1 MPDHTGN
8 KADENTVNMVQ
19 ELSVSTPLHPGTLVV
34 FLVYD
39 GDDLL
44 CMKLTLEL
52 LLLLLVS
59 GSIPTWKG
67 EPHISGGL
75 AADKPIAIQ

>member
-1 MPDHTGN
+1 MLDRTGN
-8 KADENTVNMVQ
+8 KADENTINMVQ
-19 ELSVSTPLHPGTLVV
+19 ELSVSTPLHFGILVV

-39 GDDLL
+39 SDNLL
-44 CMKLTLEL
+44 HTKLTLEL

-67 EPHISGGL
+67 EPHISGGS
-75 AADKPIAIQ
+75 AADKLIAI

>member
-8 KADENTVNMVQ
+8 KADENTVNTVQ
-19 ELSVSTPLHPGTLVV
+19 ELSVLMPLHPGTLVV
-34 FLVYD
+34 FLVDD

-44 CMKLTLEL
+44 HTKPTLEL

-67 EPHISGGL
+67 KPHIVGGS
-75 AADKPIAIQ
+75 AADEPIAIQ